1 MGYRLPL
8 TAVHGF
14 TETAN
19 REMNV
24 PAGFCIHQALKVEV
38 SPSYSSEVEC
48 PNETHQ
54 GVDKQRAAPRPQVAV
69 IITEAP
75 FDRRHNTSVND
86 AGVRGC
92 HLCSVDGF
100 EVKTNFGHSLEQS
113 GSTEK
118 CPFGVQSCH
127 ILQPVRVA
135 DSVVCVDTEP
145 DAGDNSC
152 GHIHRCNCGETCH
165 ILSRCA
171 KTFFVATEK
180 DVRPTIDEYNRV

>member
-1 MGYRLPL
+1 MLPL
-8 TAVHGF
+8 TMLG
-14 TETAN
+14 
-19 REMNV
+19 
-24 PAGFCIHQALKVEV
+24 CEV
-38 SPSYSSEVEC
+38 
-48 PNETHQ
+48 
-54 GVDKQRAAPRPQVAV
+54 V
-69 IITEAP
+69 ISA
-75 FDRRHNTSVND
+75 
-86 AGVRGC
+86 C
-92 HLCSVDGF
+92 VDGF

-118 CPFGVQSCH
+118 CTFGAQSCH

-152 GHIHRCNCGETCH
+152 RHIHRCNCGETCH

-180 DVRPTIDEYNRV
+180 DVRPTIDEYNRI